1 MANKIIV
8 IGSANAD
15 LVIHAERMPELGET
29 LNGSNFQINAGGKGL
44 NQAIAIS
51 KLGGNVSF
59 LGSLGND
66 ANGKML
72 LDELHKND
80 VSFEGIKTE
89 NAPTGI
95 AMITVVNG
103 DNFIILNSGAN
114 DMLTADV
121 IEQFSDMIKESDFC
135 VMQLEIPI
143 ETVLKVCEI
152 AKDNNT
158 KIVLNPAPF
167 KKLPESLY
175 PHIDYLIP
183 NEHEAF
189 SLTGIYPDNEEN
201 CKKTILKLKEL
212 GTKNV
217 VITLGERGCVY
228 TKEGDVLF
236 CPALKTNVVDTT
248 SAGDC
253 FIGALVSKLSV
264 GDNIE
269 KAIAFATKASAIA
282 VSREGASKSI
292 PFADEIE

>member
-1 MANKIIV
+1 MANKILV

-15 LVIHAERMPELGET
+15 LVIHSERMPQLGET

-59 LGSLGND
+59 LGAVGND
-66 ANGKML
+66 SNGKML
-72 LDELHKND
+72 LDELHKNG
-80 VSFEGIKTE
+80 VSFEGIKAEAT
-89 NAPTGI
+89 PTGI

-114 DMLTADV
+114 DMLTPEV

-135 VMQLEIPI
+135 VMQLEIPM

-152 AKDNNT
+152 AKDGNT
-158 KIVLNPAPF
+158 KLILNPAPF
-167 KKLPESLY
+167 KELPEILFS
-175 PHIDYLIP
+175 HIDYLIP
-183 NEHEAF
+183 NEHEAYG
-189 SLTGIYPDNEEN
+189 LTGISPDSEET
-201 CKKTILKLKEL
+201 CKNTIHKLKQL
-212 GTKNV
+212 GIKNV
-217 VITLGERGCVY
+217 IITLGERGCAY
-228 TKEGDVLF
+228 TKGDDIFF
-236 CPALKTNVVDTT
+236 CPAVKAKAVDTT

-264 GDNIE
+264 GENIE
-269 KAIAFATKASAIA
+269 KAITFAAKASAIA

-292 PFADEIE
+292 PFADEIV